1 MTQRLLSISQAAEML
16 GVCPD
21 TIRRLADR
29 DKLKLVRVARRVLVP
44 AEEID
49 RIAQQGEG
57 ESSGPQRARAV
68 RHRA

>member
-1 MTQRLLSISQAAEML
+1 MTQRLLSISQAAELL

-29 DKLKLVRVARRVLVP
+29 GKLKLVRVARRVLVP

-49 RIAQQGEG
+49 RIAQQGE
-57 ESSGPQRARAV
+57 SCGPQRTRKA
-68 RHRA
+68 HRS